1 VSGEEQHA
9 PTANK
14 KQRSFMG
21 NVDEKKAA
29 PLDTST
35 RLAYDRTLLAY
46 ERTLM
51 AWVRTSASLISF
63 GFSIYKFF
71 ELERGTGAKFGQP
84 QIVGPRRFAMI
95 MIAIGIIALAMAT
108 VQHRGQINAI
118 RRVYDGV
125 PRSITGWVA
134 ALVSV
139 LGILAIFAVIFRL

>member
-1 VSGEEQHA
+1 
-9 PTANK
+9 
-14 KQRSFMG
+14 MG
-21 NVDEKKAA
+21 NADEKKAA

-35 RLAYDRTLLAY
+35 RLAYDRTLLAH

-71 ELERGTGAKFGQP
+71 QLERGMGAKFGEP

-95 MIAIGIIALAMAT
+95 MIAIGIIALTMAT
-108 VQHRGQINAI
+108 IQHRGQINAI

-125 PRSITGWVA
+125 PRSIAGWVA

-139 LGILAIFAVIFRL
+139 LGLLAIFAVIFRL